1 LSARRGLL
9 ERRLADL
16 EYQVA
21 DARFR
26 RAHWED
32 QADAA
37 LLRSSELRT
46 TCDNLAAEVSRL
58 ENEAFRA
65 LAAYELSRDRLTAL
79 WEKITAIEHR
89 IDDHLDEASRE
100 RARSRFNRELEKL
113 RKVYHAESERR
124 DEHWQTEETTWTSV
138 AERTLSIPEIELK
151 AQRLEGRYE
160 ELSAR
165 SSEFEGRMLG
175 LLEELREGR
184 GEAARLNDHLN
195 GLRAGAQERF
205 SCLCHE
211 DFLYWPSSDDT
222 KQVLMVPL
230 SDNANDFNIEM
241 RACRLYRCTT
251 DQGVG
256 YVEPI
261 GEAVGDEDHLRLDA
275 FFGA

>member
-1 LSARRGLL
+1 LL

-16 EYQVA
+16 EYEVA

-26 RAHWED
+26 RGHWED

-37 LLRSSELRT
+37 LLHSSELRT
-46 TCDNLAAEVSRL
+46 TCDNLGAEVSGL

-65 LAAYELSRDRLTAL
+65 LAAYELSRDRLTGL

-89 IDDHLDEASRE
+89 IDDQLDEASRE
-100 RARSRFNRELEKL
+100 RARSRFKRELEKL
-113 RKVYHAESERR
+113 RKGYHVETERR
-124 DEHWQTEETTWTSV
+124 DEHGKTEEANWTAV

-160 ELSAR
+160 ELTAR
-165 SSEFEGRMLG
+165 SMEFEARLAG
-175 LLEELREGR
+175 LVEELREGR
-184 GEAARLNDHLN
+184 DEAARLGEHLT

-211 DFLYWPSSDDT
+211 DFLYWPSGDDS

-230 SDNANDFNIEM
+230 SDNAIDFNIEM

-261 GEAVGDEDHLRLDA
+261 GEAAGDEDHLRLDA